1 MANANKM
8 IFDDVLRTIQER
20 RPGLIVPL
28 INEVFGTKY
37 PLDIKVERLPEEY
50 QTMLSKVIMDSCNRI
65 GNRIYHLECQSGP
78 DGSRILRMIEY
89 DFMIGMVSVKKQE
102 KHFKMKMPHSCVIFL
117 RNATG
122 GLEGHDLE
130 IEMADGSKVF
140 YRIPVVKAQSY
151 DLDEIFQKKLFI
163 LLPYYILRY
172 ERIWVKASDWNK
184 DENYCQ
190 TIKTQ
195 IVMEYEEIIR
205 RLEKELKDDTT
216 GLFLDMVGLMRRVL
230 EYTLQSQP
238 EIKKGVLKV
247 MGGNVLPLPSDA
259 LREER
264 AAGESRVNMLNKI
277 LIDADRVD
285 DIIRSANDREYQ
297 QQLFKEFHI
306 E

>member
-78 DGSRILRMIEY
+78 DGSMILRMIEY
-89 DFMIGMVSVKKQE
+89 DFMIGMASVKKQE
-102 KHFKMKMPHSCVIFL
+102 KHFKMKMPQSCVIYL
-117 RNATG
+117 RNVTG

-130 IEMADGSKVF
+130 IEMADGTKVL
-140 YRIPVVKAQSY
+140 YQVPVVRAQTY
-151 DLDEIFQKKLFI
+151 DLDDIFQKKLFI
-163 LLPYYILRY
+163 LFFYYILRY
-172 ERIWVKASDWNK
+172 ERILAKTIDWNK
-184 DENYCQ
+184 DGNDCQ
-190 TIKTQ
+190 TVKGQ
-195 IVMEYEEIIR
+195 IVKEYEEIIR

-230 EYTLQSQP
+230 EYTLRKQP

>member
-78 DGSRILRMIEY
+78 DGSMILRMIEY

-102 KHFKMKMPHSCVIFL
+102 KHFMMKMPQSCVIYL
-117 RNATG
+117 RNSTG
-122 GLEGHDLE
+122 GLEGHELE
-130 IEMADGSKVF
+130 IEMADGTRVL
-140 YRIPVVKAQSY
+140 YQVPVVRAQSY

-172 ERIWVKASDWNK
+172 ERILVKTSDWNK
-184 DENYCQ
+184 DGNYYQ
-190 TIKTQ
+190 TIKMQ
-195 IVMEYEEIIR
+195 IVKEYEEILR
-205 RLEKELKDDTT
+205 RLEKELEGDAT
-216 GLFLDMVGLMRRVL
+216 GLFQDMVDLMRRVL
-230 EYTLQSQP
+230 EYTLRKQP
-238 EIKKGVLKV
+238 EIKEGVLNA

-264 AAGESRVNMLNKI
+264 VAGKKSVNMLVEK
-277 LIDADRVD
+277 LIAADR
-285 DIIRSANDREYQ
+285 INDLLKSTTDEAYQ
-297 QQLFKEFHI
+297 ELLFKEFDI
-306 E
+306 K